1 MRLRSMIIFGAGY
14 LCGTRAGR
22 DRYKQIAESVRGLAE
37 SDVVRSYVDRAMD
50 VAKRPLATVVPEMSQ
65 RGSPRART
73 WRRTP
78 RRGSPSAQ
86 PPAAARGVCRAAR
99 VRG

>member
-50 VAKRPLATVVPEMSQ
+50 VAKRPLATVVPEGTEAATDVTERLTAGEDVEEDTSS
-65 RGSPRART
+65 RKSKR
-73 WRRTP
+73 
-78 RRGSPSAQ
+78 
-86 PPAAARGVCRAAR
+86 AAAG
-99 VRG
+99 GG